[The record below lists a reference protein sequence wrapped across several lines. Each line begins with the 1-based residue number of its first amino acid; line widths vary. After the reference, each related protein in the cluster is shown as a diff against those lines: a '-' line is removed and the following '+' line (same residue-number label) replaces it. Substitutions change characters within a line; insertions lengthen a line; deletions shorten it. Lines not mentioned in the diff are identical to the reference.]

1 MNREELLFAIKA
13 ADKAY
18 YEDDAPTITDEAYD
32 ALRKEYIDK
41 YGASDLDYTP
51 GAVAKDFVPFHHP
64 IPVTSLAKIKDGE
77 TGKLYKWREKLSPVI
92 LEPKFHKTPRQ
103 AVEIEG

>member
-41 YGASDLDYTP
+41 
-51 GAVAKDFVPFHHP
+51 
-64 IPVTSLAKIKDGE
+64 
-77 TGKLYKWREKLSPVI
+77 
-92 LEPKFHKTPRQ
+92 FHKTPRQ